1 MSKITIKTEFEIIK
15 IAEAGKYV
23 GMFFRELEPKMV
35 AGISTMDIEDLAN
48 EFCERYSVHPC
59 FKDVPGYHWA
69 VCASINEE
77 VVHGIPSKTKILK
90 EGDLVTIDMGIKK
103 DGWIGDSATCYLIGE
118 NVAKTTRSLYEATK
132 ESLVRAIAVAKP
144 GNTLGD
150 IGHAIQSFVE
160 PLGFSVV
167 REYVGHGVGRE
178 LHEPPT
184 VYHFG
189 KPKDGLELRPGL
201 VIAIE
206 PMINEGGWETEILED
221 GWTVVTKDRK
231 LSCQFEHSIA
241 ITKQG
246 ARILTI

>member
-1 MSKITIKTEFEIIK
+1 MSKIVTKTEFEILK
-15 IAEAGKYV
+15 IAEAGKYI
-23 GMFFRELEPKMV
+23 GMFFEEIQPKMV
-35 AGISTMDIEDLAN
+35 PGISTMDVDDWAN
-48 EFCERYSVHPC
+48 EFCERHSVHPC

-69 VCASINEE
+69 ICASVNEE
-77 VVHGIPSKTKILK
+77 VVHGIPNKNKILND
-90 EGDLVTIDMGIKK
+90 GDLVTIDMGIKK
-103 DGWIGDSATCYLIGE
+103 DGWIGDSATCFLIGDNIAE
-118 NVAKTTRSLYEATK
+118 NTRKLYDATK
-132 ESLVRAIAVAKP
+132 ESLNRAIAVAKP

-150 IGHAIQSFVE
+150 IGHAIQSYVE

-167 REYVGHGVGRE
+167 REYVGHGVGQN

-189 KPKDGLELRPGL
+189 KPNTGLELRPGL

-206 PMINEGGWETEILED
+206 PMINEGGWETEILAD

-241 ITKQG
+241 ITEHG